1 MLMYS
6 KECYRYY
13 ELANLCD
20 RQAKPSSFLPN
31 ILIKNLEQ
39 ALLPCNL
46 PLFAVQCRCLHYGCS
61 SLCCWKLLSPSLHLL
76 SSTLFC
82 LCLYCF
88 SLLLLA
94 VINVFCHSLP
104 LSSVVVCYVAF
115 VVPQHPSDTY
125 FEFLQWSSCHIVSE
139 YNRHLQVKT
148 FQLSFHTESSS
159 LSKSFQFCKQRMFES
174 KTSRYTVRRSL
185 NNENCIAVQD
195 HHIKVTFEL
204 WNLLWYI

>member
-1 MLMYS
+1 M
-6 KECYRYY
+6 
-13 ELANLCD
+13 
-20 RQAKPSSFLPN
+20 
-31 ILIKNLEQ
+31 
-39 ALLPCNL
+39 
-46 PLFAVQCRCLHYGCS
+46 
-61 SLCCWKLLSPSLHLL
+61 SL
-76 SSTLFC
+76 TLF
-82 LCLYCF
+82 CLYCF
-88 SLLLLA
+88 SLSLLYSMLLLA
-94 VINVFCHSLP
+94 FINVFCHSLP
-104 LSSVVVCYVAF
+104 LSFVVVCYVAF

-204 WNLLWYI
+204 WNLLWYILKFVKYIKTYLFTSGLSWV